1 MKKTKFYLGAIAV
14 MLASAMASCSADDP
28 IEGNGND
35 GQEIIDNGE
44 AVYMT
49 VNVQLPVAGSNGR
62 STTENPD
69 DDYSTS
75 SNGTEVGKD
84 RENTVSN
91 MLIVLARKSDNGF
104 ITFGEVNSASNIA
117 LSTNKTSLRAT
128 SKFSKTAIAPT
139 TVIRPSHRRSTCL

>member
-1 MKKTKFYLGAIAV
+1 

-84 RENTVSN
+84 RKQHAYS
-91 MLIVLARKSDNGF
+91 ARTQKRQR
-104 ITFGEVNSASNIA
+104 
-117 LSTNKTSLRAT
+117 LYH
-128 SKFSKTAIAPT
+128 
-139 TVIRPSHRRSTCL
+139 IRRGQQRL